1 MHFPL
6 HVHGITLFPRA
17 VYLDDCWRGH
27 IRMVSG
33 NGQITVHWCLGGHP
47 AEAIALAF
55 VRLEMRA
62 LARTLRETCGH
73 LGTH

>member
-1 MHFPL
+1 
-6 HVHGITLFPRA
+6 
-17 VYLDDCWRGH
+17 
-27 IRMVSG
+27 MVSG

-55 VRLEMRA
+55 VRLEMRS